1 MGVNL
6 RDITTVKHEVE
17 LKDLVGK
24 KVAIDA
30 YNAIMQFL
38 SVIRQRDGTPL
49 MDSKGNITSHLSG
62 LFYRTSNLLKEGV
75 LPCYVFDGEP
85 PEFKKHTIEKR
96 IERKEEAK
104 KKYEEA
110 KARGAKEEMYIYA
123 QQTAGIDEQ
132 IIKDSVRLL
141 EAMGIPCIQ
150 AATEG
155 EAQCAYMCKL
165 GDVDFS
171 ASQDWDSL
179 LFGSPRLVRNL
190 NIVGKRKLPR
200 KEVYVEIKPEI
211 IYLNELLES
220 LGINQEQLIIL
231 GILVGTDYN
240 PNGIKGIG
248 PKKALELV
256 KKFKDPEKIMS
267 QVDWEFEV
275 DWRDILKFFLNPKVN
290 KKYKLKWGEF
300 DEEKIKEVLCEEHD
314 FSEERVE
321 KAIRE
326 VEARKEARKQVDL
339 SSFFK

>member
-6 RDITTVKHEVE
+6 RDITTVKHEIE

-24 KVAIDA
+24 KIAVDA

-38 SVIRQRDGTPL
+38 TVIRQRDGTPL

-62 LFYRTSNLLKEGV
+62 LFYRTSNLLKEGI
-75 LPCYVFDGEP
+75 LPCYVFDGEA
-85 PEFKKHTIEKR
+85 PEFKKETIEKR
-96 IERKEEAK
+96 FERKEEAK

-110 KARGAKEEMYIYA
+110 KAKGAEEEMFIYA
-123 QQTAGIDEQ
+123 QQIASIDER
-132 IIKDSVRLL
+132 IINDSMKLL
-141 EAMGIPCIQ
+141 KAMGIPCVQ
-150 AATEG
+150 ASTEG
-155 EAQCAYMCKL
+155 EAQCAYMCKV

-200 KEVYVEIKPEI
+200 KEVYVEIKPET
-211 IYLNELLES
+211 IYLDELLKS
-220 LGINQEQLIIL
+220 LGINQEQLILI

-240 PNGIKGIG
+240 PNGVKGIG

-256 KKFKDPEKIMS
+256 RKFKEPESIMQ
-267 QVDWEFEV
+267 QVSWEFEV
-275 DWRDILKFFLNPKVN
+275 DWRDILEFFKNPKVN
-290 KKYKLKWGEF
+290 KKYELSWKDFNE
-300 DEEKIKEVLCEEHD
+300 DEVIEILCEEHD
-314 FSEERVE
+314 FSRDRVE
-321 KAIRE
+321 KAIKE
-326 VEARKEARKQVDL
+326 VRAKRDARKQVDL